1 MFQSVDDAARA
12 LLLTTC
18 RILDRDG
25 VQYVIAGGWVPYFRG
40 GIPSLTH
47 PGTRDVDV
55 LFKDNTK
62 QVEQATRAL
71 SNAGFVYSGKHDF
84 QLFLPVT
91 VGKQRFIF
99 NVDLMHSAEQHK
111 QPQMFADIFEL
122 GVEDAYD
129 PTGKRWVRSIRFLGA
144 EVVFEEALWSNLA
157 VTGTDTAGATVE
169 VQVPLLDEAALI
181 LSKAS
186 SIKNEKRPRDA
197 FDIYYVLFGAANFRT
212 VETLRRLATK
222 YPDVSGQL
230 DILLTWITENKDK
243 FDGSVNQ
250 FAKEQIPN
258 PADNILRVLRA
269 LRR

>member
-1 MFQSVDDAARA
+1 
-12 LLLTTC
+12 LTAC
-18 RILDRDG
+18 QILNRDG
-25 VQYVIAGGWVPYFRG
+25 VQYAIAGGWVPYLRG
-40 GIPSLTH
+40 GIPNLTH

-55 LFKDNTK
+55 LFKDK
-62 QVEQATRAL
+62 ISQVERATKAL

-84 QLFLPVT
+84 QLFLPIN
-91 VGKQRFIF
+91 VGEQSFIF
-99 NVDLMHSAEQHK
+99 NVDLMHSDEQHK

-129 PTGKRWVRSIRFLGA
+129 PTGKRWIRSIRFLGA

-157 VTGTDTAGATVE
+157 VTGMDTAGVTVE
-169 VQVPLLDEAALI
+169 VRVPLLDEAALI

-197 FDIYYVLFGAANFRT
+197 FDIYYVLFGLAEFRII
-212 VETLRRLATK
+212 ETLRRLAIK
-222 YPDVSGQL
+222 YSDVNGQL
-230 DILLTWITENKDK
+230 DILLTWIAENKDK

-250 FAKEQIPN
+250 FAKAQIPN

-269 LRR
+269 LRQ